1 MLGQGRALLLIL
13 AASLG
18 IAAGG
23 WPGSAFAQA
32 GCCSCTACAAPA
44 LFACR
49 DALDTGQCETT
60 CQGLGCTGHQF
71 TSGTECANLA
81 QCYGDC
87 CDAPDAGCSQV
98 PQTSCT
104 GGKIFFTGSSCDGS
118 NCVLPPPTATI
129 TLTPTATQTPTLSQT
144 PTATPSFS
152 ATPTETQ
159 SSTPTR
165 TDTGTA
171 TPSATPSASATPTE
185 TQSSTPT
192 RTDTGTAT
200 PSVTPSASAT
210 LNATSTHTQS
220 PTPISTAT
228 ATGSP
233 TVTQPPSPT
242 PTPTGSPF
250 TWLLDAAFP
259 RTNLRT
265 VPHNGLT
272 LVYPY
277 QRRRHSLD
285 LQDSANRFCTESGL
299 FPVVRLDLDPAD
311 CENECLLGVFPQDTR
326 AAIHIARLPA
336 LHRRAGGTFDVLIDT
351 VIGCQMG
358 TPPTR
363 LRMPAAVT
371 YARCHGDC
379 DGNDAV
385 GIDELTLAVLIALDQ
400 RPATECL
407 ANDQNGDGALQ
418 INELIGAVDAALR
431 GCANA

>member
-1 MLGQGRALLLIL
+1 MLGRGRALLLML
-13 AASLG
+13 TVSLG

-23 WPGSAFAQA
+23 WPRGAFAQA
-32 GCCSCTACAAPA
+32 GCCVCTACTGSA

-87 CDAPDAGCSQV
+87 CDAPNAGCSQA
-98 PQTSCT
+98 PQASCT
-104 GGKIFFTGSSCDGS
+104 GGSIFFAGSLCDGS
-118 NCVLPPPTATI
+118 SCVLPPPTATI
-129 TLTPTATQTPTLSQT
+129 TLTPIATQTPTSSQT
-144 PTATPSFS
+144 PTATR
-152 ATPTETQ
+152 
-159 SSTPTR
+159 SSTPT
-165 TDTGTA
+165 DT
-171 TPSATPSASATPTE
+171 
-185 TQSSTPT
+185 
-192 RTDTGTAT
+192 
-200 PSVTPSASAT
+200 ASAT
-210 LNATSTHTQS
+210 LTHTLS
-220 PTPISTAT
+220 PTPIPTAT
-228 ATGSP
+228 VSP
-233 TVTQPPSPT
+233 TVTRPPSPT
-242 PTPTGSPF
+242 PSASPTPTGPPF
-250 TWLLDAAFP
+250 TWLLDAEFTL
-259 RTNLRT
+259 TNLHT

-272 LVYPY
+272 FVYPF

-285 LQDSANRFCTESGL
+285 LQDAANRFCTESGL
-299 FPVVRLDLDPAD
+299 FPVVRLDLDPDD
-311 CENECLLGVFPQDTR
+311 CENACLLGVFPQDTK

-358 TPPTR
+358 MPPTR

-379 DGNDAV
+379 DGNDVV
-385 GIDELTLAVLIALDQ
+385 GIDELTRAVLIALGQ

-418 INELIGAVDAALR
+418 IHELIGAVDAALR
-431 GCANA
+431 GCTNT